1 MKYEQNINNIIYFA
15 GNLREYNFK
24 LIEETIVTKKRKI
37 IVHLTKFFNKLCT
50 T

>member
-24 LIEETIVTKKRKI
+24 LIEDYIQK
-37 IVHLTKFFNKLCT
+37 NKHYK
-50 T
+50 

>member
-24 LIEETIVTKKRKI
+24 CIR
-37 IVHLTKFFNKLCT
+37 NWNY
-50 T
+50 